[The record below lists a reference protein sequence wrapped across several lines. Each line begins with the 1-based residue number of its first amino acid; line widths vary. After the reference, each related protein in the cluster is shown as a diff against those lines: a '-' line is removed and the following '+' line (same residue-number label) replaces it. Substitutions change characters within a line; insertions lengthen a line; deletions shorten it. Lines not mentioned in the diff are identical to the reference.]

1 MICPS
6 DAPESRLTLGQ
17 LLETGSA
24 YLLRHGVPPEE
35 VQTQSEILLSEG
47 LSLPRGSL
55 LLRLGDCPSP
65 EQVQTLRHLFLRVA
79 RGEPIQ
85 YVLGHWQFHNIE
97 LKTDSRALI
106 PRPETE
112 QLVER
117 VLHDPIWKRATRIA
131 DIGTGTG
138 AIALALAA
146 AARASGD
153 EAKHFS
159 AVDLSPDALSL
170 ARENAHA
177 LDLEGRVDCILG
189 DGAKALGER
198 SCDIVVSN
206 PPYIAS
212 ADVDALPS
220 LILDHEP
227 RLALDGGADGL
238 SLLRQ
243 LVLDATLVLK
253 PHGKLFLE
261 IGDEQGFAL
270 RRLLEC
276 AGYTQITI
284 SKDYAG
290 RDRYAEGALP

>member
-6 DAPESRLTLGQ
+6 KAPESCPTLGQ

-24 YLLRHGVPPEE
+24 YLRRHGVPPEE

-47 LSLPRGSL
+47 LNLPRGSL
-55 LLRLGDCPSP
+55 LLRLGDCPTP
-65 EQVQTLRHLFLRVA
+65 EQVQTLRHLFVRVA
-79 RGEPIQ
+79 HGEPLQ
-85 YVLGHWQFHNIE
+85 YVLGHWQFHDIE
-97 LKTDSRALI
+97 LKTDARALI

-117 VLHDPIWKRATRIA
+117 ILHDPIWKRASQIA

-138 AIALALAA
+138 AIALALAS
-146 AARASGD
+146 AARRAGD
-153 EAKHFS
+153 DAKHFS
-159 AVDLSPDALSL
+159 AIDLSAEALSL
-170 ARENAHA
+170 ARENT
-177 LDLEGRVDCILG
+177 LSLGLEGRVDCLLG
-189 DGAKALGER
+189 DGAKGLKER

-212 ADVDALPS
+212 AEVDALPS

-253 PHGKLFLE
+253 PQGKLFLE
-261 IGDEQGFAL
+261 IGDEQGFAI

-276 AGYTQITI
+276 AGYTQIAIT
-284 SKDYAG
+284 KDYAG
-290 RDRYAEGALP
+290 RDRFAEGALP